1 MPIARL
7 IKKWTLP
14 LSLILL
20 AIALGIAFKLFSL
33 TVEHRLWGYRPLFMY
48 LFGWAGIVLFIAWN
62 RERKGRIFHWQ
73 RVGLATLS
81 GLILGLG
88 FPGFI
93 PFPWLL
99 FIAFVPLLILE
110 DAVDKARAAGEK
122 VKLFPYAYHIFFI
135 WNSIAT
141 FWVTNTAL
149 AAGLFA
155 IAVNALLM
163 WIPIWLFQQTK
174 RTLPRFGLVA
184 FIAYWLTFEYLHM
197 HWDLSWP
204 WLSLGNAF
212 AQMYPTVQ
220 WYEYTG
226 AFGGSLWILLMNV
239 LLFRIWQLRQKGE
252 AVAMVKWGQ
261 VAALVV
267 LPIAIS
273 LALYYSYPET
283 SADREVVV
291 IQTNYEPH
299 YEKFDGKSE
308 RDQIEEIIAMIK
320 TQIDEQ
326 TDYVVLPETVFGYA
340 RKDELNRY
348 PAVAQ
353 LRTGLQDYPGL
364 VLISGLQALHIL
376 GADEPHTRAT
386 REEQDRNGQT
396 YYLEIYNA
404 AAQFTIGTEETQ
416 FYKKSKLVPGAE
428 IFPFPWLF
436 FFMKPVVDQLGGT
449 TAGFGSQP
457 ERTPMISNKGRI
469 APVIC
474 YESIYGEYFAG
485 YVRQG
490 AQAAFIMTNDG
501 WWDNTPGHRQHLYF
515 ASLRSIETR
524 RSIARAANVGR
535 SAFINERGDRVSS
548 AKYDEA
554 VALKDTISLNDS
566 ITFYV
571 RWGDLIAR
579 IALFLSLLCLVGMI
593 AARLKARVDKGNAE
607 A

>member
-7 IKKWTLP
+7 LKKWTLP

-20 AIALGIAFKLFSL
+20 AAALGIAFKLFSL
-33 TVEHRLWGYRPLFMY
+33 TVEQRLWGYRPLLMY
-48 LFGWAGIVLFIAWN
+48 LFSWSGMVLLIAWN
-62 RERKGRIFHWQ
+62 RERKGKVFHWK

-81 GLILGLG
+81 GLMLALA
-88 FPGFI
+88 FPGFL

-110 DAVDKARAAGEK
+110 KEVSQARAQGEK
-122 VKLFPYAYHIFFI
+122 VRLFPYVYHIFFI
-135 WNSIAT
+135 WNAIAT

-155 IAVNALLM
+155 ILVNALLM
-163 WIPIWLFQQTK
+163 CIPIWLFQQTK
-174 RTLPRFGLVA
+174 RTLPKFGLVS

-197 HWDLSWP
+197 QWDLSWP
-204 WLSLGNAF
+204 WLTLGNAF
-212 AQMYPTVQ
+212 AQMHPTVQ
-220 WYEYTG
+220 WYSLTG
-226 AFGGSLWILLMNV
+226 VFGGSLWVLLVNV
-239 LLFRIWQLRQKGE
+239 LLFQVWQLRKQGLP
-252 AVAMVKWGQ
+252 VPTLQWGQ
-261 VAALVV
+261 ISGLIA
-267 LPIAIS
+267 LPIITS
-273 LALYYSYPET
+273 LILYYSYEET
-283 SADREVVV
+283 PADREVLV

-299 YEKFDGKSE
+299 YEKFDGPNES
-308 RDQIEEIIAMIK
+308 RQIEEIIAMIK
-320 TQIDEQ
+320 TKIDAS
-326 TDYVVLPETVFGYA
+326 TDFVVLPETVFGYA
-340 RKDELNRY
+340 RKDEINRY

-364 VLISGLQALHIL
+364 VLISGLQAMHIL
-376 GADEPHTRAT
+376 QEGETHTRAT
-386 REEQDRNGQT
+386 REETDRSGQT

-404 AAQFTIGTEETQ
+404 ATQLIIGEEETQ

-449 TAGFGSQP
+449 TAGFGSQS
-457 ERTPMISNKGRI
+457 ERTPMTSPKGRI

-490 AQAAFIMTNDG
+490 AQAAVIMTNDG
-501 WWDNTPGHRQHLYF
+501 WWDQTPGHLQHLYY
-515 ASLRSIETR
+515 ASLRAIETR

-535 SAFINERGDRVSS
+535 SAFINERGDRVQT

-554 VALKDTISLNDS
+554 VALKGSISLNEE

-571 RWGDLIAR
+571 KWGDLIAR

-593 AARLKARVDKGNAE
+593 AQRLRARVEDQ
-607 A
+607 

>member
-7 IKKWTLP
+7 IKKWTFP
-14 LSLILL
+14 LALLLL
-20 AIALGIAFKLFSL
+20 ATALGIALKLFSL
-33 TVEHRLWGYRPLFMY
+33 TAEQRLWGYRPLLMY
-48 LFGWAGIVLFIAWN
+48 VVGWAGIVMLIAWY
-62 RERKGRIFHWQ
+62 REKKGKAFHWE

-81 GLILGLG
+81 GLLLALA
-88 FPGFI
+88 FPGFL

-99 FIAFVPLLILE
+99 FVAFVPFLILYQQIKQAS
-110 DAVDKARAAGEK
+110 DRGERIR
-122 VKLFPYAYHIFFI
+122 LFPYAFHLFFI
-135 WNSIAT
+135 WNAIAT

-155 IAVNALLM
+155 IIANALLM
-163 WIPIWLFQQTK
+163 SIPVGLFRLTDK
-174 RTLPRFGLVA
+174 YLPKFGLA
-184 FIAYWLTFEYLHM
+184 SFIAYWLSFEYLHM

-204 WLSLGNAF
+204 WLTLGNAF
-212 AQMYPTVQ
+212 AQMHPTVQ
-220 WYEYTG
+220 WYEFTG
-226 AFGGSLWILLMNV
+226 TFGGSLWVLLVNV
-239 LLFRIWQLRQKGE
+239 LLFRIWQLRREGQSIPFSR
-252 AVAMVKWGQ
+252 WGQ
-261 VAALVV
+261 IAGLVV
-267 LPIAIS
+267 IPIIVS
-273 LALYYSYPET
+273 LMMYYNYEESP
-283 SADREVVV
+283 ADSDVLV

-299 YEKFDGKSE
+299 YEKFDGPNE
-308 RDQIEEIIAMIK
+308 RRQIDEIIALIK
-320 TQIDEQ
+320 TGLDANTEF
-326 TDYVVLPETVFGYA
+326 VVLPETVFGYA
-340 RKDELNRY
+340 RKNELNNY

-364 VLISGLQALHIL
+364 VLISGLQAYHIL
-376 GADEPHTRAT
+376 GPDEAHTRAT
-386 REEQDRNGQT
+386 REETDSSGRT
-396 YYLEIYNA
+396 YYMEIYNA
-404 AAQFTIGTEETQ
+404 AAQFIIGDEETQ

-457 ERTPMISNKGRI
+457 KRTPMASPNGRI

-501 WWDNTPGHRQHLYF
+501 WWDRTPGHRQHLYF

-524 RSIARAANVGR
+524 KSIARAANVGR
-535 SAFINERGDRVSS
+535 SAFINERGDRVQT

-554 VALKDTISLNDS
+554 VALKGRISLNDK

-579 IALFLSLLCLVGMI
+579 IALFLALLCLVGMV
-593 AARLKARVDKGNAE
+593 AQRLKARVDK
-607 A
+607 

>member
-7 IKKWTLP
+7 LKKWTLP

-20 AIALGIAFKLFSL
+20 AAALGIAFKLFSL
-33 TVEHRLWGYRPLFMY
+33 TVEQRLWGYRPLLMY
-48 LFGWAGIVLFIAWN
+48 LFGWSGMVLLIAWN
-62 RERKGRIFHWQ
+62 RERKGKVFHWK

-81 GLILGLG
+81 GLMLALA
-88 FPGFI
+88 FPGFL

-110 DAVDKARAAGEK
+110 KEVSQARAQGEK
-122 VKLFPYAYHIFFI
+122 VRLFPYVYHIFFI
-135 WNSIAT
+135 WNAIAT

-155 IAVNALLM
+155 ILVNALLM
-163 WIPIWLFQQTK
+163 CIPIWLFQQTK
-174 RTLPRFGLVA
+174 RTLPKFGLVS

-197 HWDLSWP
+197 QWDLSWP
-204 WLSLGNAF
+204 WLTLGNAF
-212 AQMYPTVQ
+212 AQMHPTVQ
-220 WYEYTG
+220 WYSLTG
-226 AFGGSLWILLMNV
+226 VFGGSLWVLLVNV
-239 LLFRIWQLRQKGE
+239 LLFQVWQLRKQGLP
-252 AVAMVKWGQ
+252 VPTLQWGQ
-261 VAALVV
+261 ISGLIA
-267 LPIAIS
+267 LPIIAS
-273 LALYYSYPET
+273 LILYYSYEET
-283 SADREVVV
+283 PADREVLV

-299 YEKFDGKSE
+299 YEKFDGPNES
-308 RDQIEEIIAMIK
+308 RQIEEIIAMIK
-320 TQIDEQ
+320 TKIDAS
-326 TDYVVLPETVFGYA
+326 TDFVVLPETVFGYA
-340 RKDELNRY
+340 RKDEINRY

-364 VLISGLQALHIL
+364 VLISGLQAMHIL
-376 GADEPHTRAT
+376 QEGETHTRAT
-386 REEQDRNGQT
+386 REETDRSGQT

-404 AAQFTIGTEETQ
+404 ATQLIIGEEETQ

-457 ERTPMISNKGRI
+457 ERTPMTSPKGSI

-490 AQAAFIMTNDG
+490 AQAAVIMTNDG
-501 WWDNTPGHRQHLYF
+501 WWDQTPGHLQHLYY
-515 ASLRSIETR
+515 ASLRAIETR

-535 SAFINERGDRVSS
+535 SAFINERGDRVQT

-554 VALKDTISLNDS
+554 VALKGSISLNEE

-571 RWGDLIAR
+571 KWGDLIAR

-593 AARLKARVDKGNAE
+593 AQRLRARVEDQ
-607 A
+607 